1 MKRQIGGLSLEQ
13 ARAQLAPWT
22 QRAAPIAADE
32 YERRIERA
40 RSLMRGHGVDALLIG
55 AGTSLRYFTGVP
67 WGASERLV
75 ALLLTLDGDPV
86 LICPVFEEGSLDA
99 VLKIPATKYL
109 WEEHD
114 DPYALVVQAMVGA
127 LLLPPRDP
135 SACTGVIFFNNVG
148 YLGMCGHG
156 TIGVVR
162 TLAELGRIA
171 PGQHRIETPVG
182 TVGVELADDGTVSV
196 DNVESYR
203 FASGVEVEVPGHG
216 RVCGDVAWGG
226 NWFFI
231 TEHAPCAL
239 DLAHQRELTAY
250 TEAIRLALEAAGI
263 TGEAGGE
270 IDHIEVNGAAPD
282 GSGVARNFV
291 LCPGLAY
298 DRSPCGTGTSAKL
311 ACLAADG
318 KLAEGER
325 WVQQGILGSAFEGNY
340 RLSGR
345 GIAPRISGRAY
356 ITARAQLVI
365 DPADPFAWGI
375 VA

>member
-1 MKRQIGGLSLEQ
+1 MHTIDVIDSHTAGEPTRVVLSGFPDL
-13 ARAQLAPWT
+13 
-22 QRAAPIAADE
+22 
-32 YERRIERA
+32 
-40 RSLMRGHGVDALLIG
+40 G
-55 AGTSLRYFTGVP
+55 
-67 WGASERLV
+67 
-75 ALLLTLDGDPV
+75 DGDLAQCRERFRNEFDQWRSAIACEPR
-86 LICPVFEEGSLDA
+86 GSD
-99 VLKIPATKYL
+99 T
-109 WEEHD
+109 
-114 DPYALVVQAMVGA
+114 MVGA
-127 LLLPPRDP
+127 LLLPARDP

-162 TLAELGRIA
+162 TLAALGRIA

-182 TVGVELADDGTVSV
+182 TVGVELAEDGTVSV

-203 FASGVEVEVPGHG
+203 FATGVEVDVPGHG

-231 TEHAPCAL
+231 TEQAPCVL

-270 IDHIEVNGAAPD
+270 IDHIEVNGPAPD
-282 GSGVARNFV
+282 GSGLARNFV

-318 KLAEGER
+318 KLGEGEH
-325 WVQQGILGSAFEGNY
+325 WVQQGILGSTFEGSY

-345 GIAPRISGRAY
+345 GIAPRISGQAY
-356 ITARAQLVI
+356 ITARSQLSI